1 MSKINKLVINKLV
14 KELIDTDKLQPA
26 DIEDLRQF
34 WLTMHVP
41 SDAKLDLPR

>member
-1 MSKINKLVINKLV
+1 MSKINQLV

-26 DIEDLRQF
+26 DIEDLHQF

-41 SDAKLDLPR
+41 NDAKSDLTR